1 VSASDVVG
9 AGRPGTPRVGS
20 SGSEPGL
27 LRQVETYM
35 ERARIPARYRA
46 LIRAYF
52 QRLAQLR

>member
-1 VSASDVVG
+1 VVG